1 MMQVFTE
8 EQFLKFNRLIYENFG
23 IHLGK
28 EKKDALR
35 TKLIK
40 LMSSK
45 ELTSFDVYFD
55 LLMHRGSQTEL
66 GELAEEITVHKT
78 DFFRENNHFDFI
90 KSKVEFLIQHDGRIS
105 KSNEIRVWSA
115 GCSTGEEAYT
125 LAIVLKECL
134 PKRIHIKIL
143 ATDISSKVLVHAKR
157 GLYPSNIKNEIHKYY
172 LNSYFDKLANNYVVN
187 ESIKEL
193 ITFRQFNLADPF
205 PFKNTFDIVFCRNV
219 MIYFDTA
226 FQQLLLDKFYEIIA
240 PRGML
245 FIGHSES
252 LANKKNQF
260 QYVQPTIYL
269 K

>member
-1 MMQVFTE
+1 MQVFGE
-8 EQFLKFNRLIYENFG
+8 EQFLKFKKLIYQNFG
-23 IHLGK
+23 INLGK

-35 TKLIK
+35 TKLVR
-40 LMSSK
+40 LMSK
-45 ELTSFDVYFD
+45 KGIESFDEYFNV
-55 LLMHRGSQTEL
+55 LTFKENEIERNEL
-66 GELAEEITVHKT
+66 VEEITIHKT

-90 KSKVEFLIQHDGRIS
+90 KSKTDFFMHNEGRIF
-105 KSNEIRVWSA
+105 KSNEIRVWSS

-125 LAIVLKECL
+125 LAIVLKESL
-134 PKRIHIKIL
+134 PKHINIKIL
-143 ATDISSKVLVHAKR
+143 ATDISSKVLIQAQK
-157 GLYPSNIKNEIHKYY
+157 GIYSTSIKNEIDNYY
-172 LNSYFDKLANNYVVN
+172 LNIYFDQIGNSFVAKN
-187 ESIKEL
+187 SIKEL
-193 ITFRQFNLADPF
+193 ITFRQFNLAEKF
-205 PFKNTFDIVFCRNV
+205 PFRNTFDIVFCRNV
-219 MIYFDTA
+219 MIYFDTT

>member
-1 MMQVFTE
+1 MLVFGE
-8 EQFLKFNRLIYENFG
+8 EMFLKFNCLIYENFG
-23 IHLGK
+23 IRLGK
-28 EKKDALR
+28 EKKDTLR

-40 LMSSK
+40 LMSK
-45 ELTSFDVYFD
+45 REINSFDEYFNV
-55 LLMHRGSQTEL
+55 LTHKGNEL
-66 GELAEEITVHKT
+66 ELNELIEEITIHKT
-78 DFFRENNHFDFI
+78 DFFRESNHFDFI
-90 KSKVEFLIQHDGRIS
+90 KSRAKFFIQKEGRIS
-105 KSNEIRVWSA
+105 ESNEIRVWSA

-134 PKRIHIKIL
+134 PNRINIKIL
-143 ATDISSKVLVHAKR
+143 ATDISNKVLIHAKK
-157 GLYPSNIKNEIHKYY
+157 GIYSSNIKSEVHKYY
-172 LNSYFDKLANNYVVN
+172 LNNYFDKLGNNFAV
-187 ESIKEL
+187 KENIREL
-193 ITFRQFNLADPF
+193 VTFRQFNLADPF

-226 FQQLLLDKFYEIIA
+226 FQQSLLDKFYEIIA

>member
-1 MMQVFTE
+1 MQVFGE
-8 EQFLKFNRLIYENFG
+8 KQFLKFNRLIYENFG

-28 EKKDALR
+28 EKKEALR
-35 TKLIK
+35 IKLIK
-40 LMSSK
+40 LMSK
-45 ELTSFDVYFD
+45 KGIASFDEYFD
-55 LLMHRGSQTEL
+55 VLTHGENEIQLSEL
-66 GELAEEITVHKT
+66 IEVITIHKT
-78 DFFRENNHFDFI
+78 DFFREDNHFEFI
-90 KSKVEFLIQHDGRIS
+90 KSKADFFMQNEGRIS
-105 KSNEIRVWSA
+105 KNNEIRVWSA

-134 PKRIHIKIL
+134 PKRINIKIL
-143 ATDISSKVLVHAKR
+143 ATDISNKVLILAKR
-157 GLYPSNIKNEIHKYY
+157 GIYPSSIKNEIPKYY
-172 LNSYFDKLANNYVVN
+172 LNCYFDNIGNNFEVK

-193 ITFRQFNLADPF
+193 ITFRQFNLADTF

-240 PRGML
+240 PRGIL

-252 LANKKNQF
+252 LVNKKNQF